1 MQLYKILALSV
12 WALAS
17 QVRASESEDVED
29 VVPEEP
35 ALDSVSAPFTPTN
48 IIAPFLEQFLPEASK
63 RWISSEAKKIV
74 DGIEDDELLRFR
86 GLWNIEEPTVFP
98 GFSGDRGLVVKTP
111 ASHHAI
117 SASFKEPIETDGKT
131 FVAQYEVKL
140 QNGLECGGAYMKL
153 LTADSEF
160 MPAQFSDKTPYTIM
174 FGPDR
179 CGTTNKVHFI
189 FRHKN
194 PKTGEIEEK
203 HLSETPQAKFDKKSN
218 VYTLV
223 VRPDNSF
230 EMLINDE
237 SVKKGSLLTDFVPP
251 VNPPKMID
259 DPKDVKPADWVDT
272 AKIPDPEAKK
282 PADWDDE
289 APREIIDED
298 ATMPEDWLVDEPQSI
313 PDPES
318 TKPDDW
324 DDEEDGEFTAPTIDN
339 PKCAEVSGCGP
350 WTKPL
355 KPNPAYKGKWK
366 APIIDNPA
374 YKGVW
379 APKQIE
385 NPAYFE
391 DKQPSNMG
399 QIGAIGFELWT
410 MQNGILFDNIYIGNS
425 EKDAKAFRKETWAA
439 KYKIESEK
447 EKKHTPEAEK
457 DEADMTMWQ
466 KVKSQAVKF
475 RGRMY
480 SFAFALAEDPMAAL
494 KEDPVAAGAVG
505 LVVIYF
511 ATTFVTLLMS
521 TYGIFFGGSKAGGSA
536 PAAGGESKKDQ

>member
-1 MQLYKILALSV
+1 MQLSKILALSV

-17 QVRASESEDVED
+17 LVRASESEDVED

-48 IIAPFLEQFLPEASK
+48 IVAPFLEQFLPEASK
-63 RWISSEAKKIV
+63 RWISSEAKKVV

-117 SASFKEPIETDGKT
+117 SASFKEPIETNGKT

-153 LTADSEF
+153 LTADSDF
-160 MPAQFSDKTPYTIM
+160 TPAQFSDKTPYTIM

-194 PKTGEIEEK
+194 PKTGEVEEK

-230 EMLINDE
+230 EILINDE
-237 SVKKGSLLTDFVPP
+237 SVKKG
-251 VNPPKMID
+251 N
-259 DPKDVKPADWVDT
+259 
-272 AKIPDPEAKK
+272 
-282 PADWDDE
+282 
-289 APREIIDED
+289 
-298 ATMPEDWLVDEPQSI
+298 DWLVNEPKSI

-355 KPNPAYKGKWK
+355 KPNPDYKGKWK

-391 DKQPSNMG
+391 DKEPSNMG

-439 KYKIESEK
+439 KYNIESEK
-447 EKKHTPEAEK
+447 EKKHTPEEEK

-475 RGRMY
+475 RARMY

-494 KEDPVAAGAVG
+494 KEDPIAAGAVG

-521 TYGIFFGGSKAGGSA
+521 TYGIFFGGSKAAA
-536 PAAGGESKKDQ
+536 PVAGGETKKDQ